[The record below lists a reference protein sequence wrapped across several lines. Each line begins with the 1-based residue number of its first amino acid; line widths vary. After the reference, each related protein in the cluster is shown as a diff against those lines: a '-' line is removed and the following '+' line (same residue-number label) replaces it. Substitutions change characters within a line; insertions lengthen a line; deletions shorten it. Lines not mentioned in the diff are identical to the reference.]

1 MNKFYELESRIEKI
15 AFEKPKMEGDSVRCY
30 LFLAGEAH
38 RLLGKLDQVRL
49 MDLPEDFE
57 LSFIEKQVED
67 IEKRIKKIC

>member
-1 MNKFYELESRIEKI
+1 MSKYCELESKLEKI
-15 AFEKPKMEGDSVRCY
+15 AFEKPRMEGDNVRCY